1 MAKYPKYALDTR
13 SPHASVH
20 DHVIITRS
28 GHTSFKTKG
37 LL

>member
-1 MAKYPKYALDTR
+1 MTR
-13 SPHASVH
+13 DVAEAAQRLGIAVH

-28 GHTSFKTKG
+28 GHTSFKSKG